1 MEQKTIYQVVMW
13 ESYLGNSGI
22 EFRDTIHSH
31 WESIEDA
38 YKSALILQKEY
49 TYHET
54 TEGTDEELQTYF
66 VVQKIIVNPHKVN

>member
-13 ESYLGNSGI
+13 DSYLGNSGLG
-22 EFRDTIHSH
+22 FRDSVQSH

-38 YKSALILQKEY
+38 YKMALSLQREY
-49 TYHET
+49 TYQET

-66 VVQKIIVNPHKVN
+66 VVQKIIVNPHKIN